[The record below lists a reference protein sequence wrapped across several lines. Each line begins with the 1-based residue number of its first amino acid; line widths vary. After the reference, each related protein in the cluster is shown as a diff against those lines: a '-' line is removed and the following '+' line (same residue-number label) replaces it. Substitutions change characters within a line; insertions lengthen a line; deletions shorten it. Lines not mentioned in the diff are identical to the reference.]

1 MFQGSKEF
9 KLSFLQ
15 QRINSQGFCLE
26 LEDTDAEV
34 ESTQR
39 VRQANN
45 EMDIFTEHRDFTEI
59 ATQKNH

>member
-1 MFQGSKEF
+1 
-9 KLSFLQ
+9 LSFLQ

-45 EMDIFTEHRDFTEI
+45 EMDIFTEHRDFKEI
-59 ATQKNH
+59 ATKKNH